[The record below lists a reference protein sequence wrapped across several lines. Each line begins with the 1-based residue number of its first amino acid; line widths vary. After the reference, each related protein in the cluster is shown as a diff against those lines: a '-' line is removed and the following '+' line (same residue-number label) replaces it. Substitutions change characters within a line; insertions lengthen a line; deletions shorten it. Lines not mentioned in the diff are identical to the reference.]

1 MFNRVI
7 EDDLL
12 EQTQRHGLGVIPFS
26 PLAQGLLSD
35 KYLDGIPDDSRAA
48 SVSPFL
54 QPGQITEPLINKL
67 RKLNDIAKQRGQSLA
82 QMALAWVL
90 RDPQITSALI
100 GASSSQ
106 QIRDNVAAAD
116 NVDFGDEELRAIDQ
130 VLATD

>member
-1 MFNRVI
+1 MPTI
-7 EDDLL
+7 
-12 EQTQRHGLGVIPFS
+12 
-26 PLAQGLLSD
+26 AGLLSE
-35 KYLDGIPDDSRAA
+35 KYLDGIPGDSRAA
-48 SVSPFL
+48 SASPFL

-116 NVDFGDEELRAIDQ
+116 NVDFSDEQLGAIDQ
-130 VLATD
+130 VLATDAFGSEAQARREHR